1 VRNRYF
7 VTYDI
12 ADDRRRA
19 AVYKTLRG
27 YGDHL
32 QYSVFRCD
40 LTERRRIEL
49 VAAVHELIDHATDQV
64 LVIDLGPVDGRA
76 SICVSSVGR
85 VYTNPERTAVI
96 V

>member
-1 VRNRYF
+1 MPSRYI
-7 VTYDI
+7 VCYDV

-19 AVYKTLRG
+19 ALFKALGG

-40 LTERRRIEL
+40 LSERQHALMI
-49 VAAVHELIDHATDQV
+49 AAIDPLIDHGADQV

-76 SICVSSVGR
+76 ERCVAALGR
-85 VYTNPERTAVI
+85 SYAVPVRRAII